1 MGPEVREMMLWGYLP
16 LEIYD
21 FIAEVMNAQKP
32 DALERFKAYRLQLGW
47 EERRTE
53 EAAKEMV
60 ESIRE

>member
-1 MGPEVREMMLWGYLP
+1 MGPEVRGMMLWGYLP

-53 EAAKEMV
+53 EASKEMV